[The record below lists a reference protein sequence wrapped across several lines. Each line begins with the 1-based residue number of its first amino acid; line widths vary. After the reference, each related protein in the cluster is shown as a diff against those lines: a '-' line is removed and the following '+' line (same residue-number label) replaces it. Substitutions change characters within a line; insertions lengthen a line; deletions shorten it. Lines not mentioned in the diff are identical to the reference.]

1 MASEKRSA
9 KFNSKLY
16 EVESVEHARALILT
30 AEQGTTTDERWEKE
44 TDFLAS
50 EIGETLALKET
61 DIVLDYGCGIGRVS
75 KGLIEQYGCRVVGVD
90 ASKSMRLMAPD
101 YVLSER
107 FVVWSPETLLQM
119 VEKGFR
125 ASKALTIWVLQH
137 VLEPE
142 STVDLVRH
150 SMMPNAELY
159 VVNGAVRCV
168 PSDLGYVND
177 GKDIREIL
185 KQRFT
190 HIQDRE
196 FPETATTESV
206 SGQSLL
212 MQLRRED

>member
-75 KGLIEQYGCRVVGVD
+75 KVLIEQYGCRVVGVD

-101 YVLSER
+101 YVLSNG
-107 FVVWSPETLLQM
+107 LL
-119 VEKGFR
+119 
-125 ASKALTIWVLQH
+125 
-137 VLEPE
+137 
-142 STVDLVRH
+142 
-150 SMMPNAELY
+150 
-159 VVNGAVRCV
+159 
-168 PSDLGYVND
+168 
-177 GKDIREIL
+177 
-185 KQRFT
+185 
-190 HIQDRE
+190 
-196 FPETATTESV
+196 
-206 SGQSLL
+206 SGLL
-212 MQLRRED
+212 RPYYRWLRRDSEPAKLLLFGCCNMC